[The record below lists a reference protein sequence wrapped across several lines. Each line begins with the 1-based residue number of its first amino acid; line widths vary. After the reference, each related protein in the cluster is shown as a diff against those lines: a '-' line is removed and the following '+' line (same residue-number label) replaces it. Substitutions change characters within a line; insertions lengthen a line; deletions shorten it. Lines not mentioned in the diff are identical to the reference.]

1 MNIHIE
7 KVATFVFF
15 VANIALQNEIGTLVN
30 EVVFELVFVHRSLLF
45 LHVRLAAE
53 STVEYESLL
62 TQFSLMINGC
72 FVIQGFDS
80 NSLLCCHFG
89 LRDPRMLFE
98 SKIIHDIS
106 KDSAYGLGAYWS
118 IFVFTCLRKASNCV
132 IRASLLFLIRLQWNI
147 DDLVVIFRSRI
158 SLFIIWSLDIRVITL
173 RSIIPL
179 SGSFKHRVCP
189 LLQLLLLLF

>member
-30 EVVFELVFVHRSLLF
+30 EVVLELVFVHRSLLF
-45 LHVRLAAE
+45 LRVRLAAE

-80 NSLLCCHFG
+80 NSLLCCHSG

-98 SKIIHDIS
+98 SKIIHDVS

-132 IRASLLFLIRLQWNI
+132 IRASLLFLIRLQ
-147 DDLVVIFRSRI
+147 
-158 SLFIIWSLDIRVITL
+158 
-173 RSIIPL
+173 
-179 SGSFKHRVCP
+179 
-189 LLQLLLLLF
+189 

>member
-30 EVVFELVFVHRSLLF
+30 EVVFELVFVHRSLL
-45 LHVRLAAE
+45 LLRVRLAAE

-72 FVIQGFDS
+72 FVIQDFDS

-118 IFVFTCLRKASNCV
+118 IFVFTFLRKASNCV
-132 IRASLLFLIRLQWNI
+132 IRASLLFLIRLQ
-147 DDLVVIFRSRI
+147 
-158 SLFIIWSLDIRVITL
+158 
-173 RSIIPL
+173 
-179 SGSFKHRVCP
+179 
-189 LLQLLLLLF
+189 